1 MNISHSDT
9 LYFKKDSIIEIILGS
24 HRTSRLINNE
34 LVIITKSNKLTPNEF
49 LTLVEVKRGFKKKI
63 DISSKLIIK
72 RQNMNIIF
80 KRLGDKKLIT
90 TIGKKIQITET
101 GNEVLEKVINKIK
114 DKIITLFKDIDPKN
128 MSGFISI
135 LKNL

>member
-80 KRLGDKKLIT
+80 KRLGDKKLIGILI
-90 TIGKKIQITET
+90 TIT
-101 GNEVLEKVINKIK
+101 LH
-114 DKIITLFKDIDPKN
+114 KIINFFK
-128 MSGFISI
+128 
-135 LKNL
+135 L

>member
-1 MNISHSDT
+1 MDINHSDT
-9 LYFKKDSIIEIILGS
+9 LYFKKDSIVEIILGS
-24 HRTSRLINNE
+24 NRTNRLINNE

-80 KRLGDKKLIT
+80 KKLEDKKLIT
-90 TIGKKIQITET
+90 TIGKKIQITEI

-114 DKIITLFKDIDPKN
+114 DKIIKLFKNIDPKN